1 MSRRRDLFVLL
12 FLLLALV
19 LFFYLIT
26 GLLSPPAGFDGLG
39 VPGGEK
45 VALVE
50 IFGPIYNPHP
60 ILEQLKKIED
70 DSGVKAILLRLETP
84 GGGVAASQEIYARLA
99 YLRDQKE
106 IPIVASMG
114 GVAASGG
121 YYVAL
126 GADTIMANPGTLT
139 GSIGVIAEFPT
150 YGKLFEKIG
159 INFEV
164 IKSGKF
170 KDTGSPHR
178 PLTGEERQ
186 YLQSVIDDSY
196 QQFLAAVVEERQI
209 DVKKAELLADGRVYT
224 GRQAQALG
232 LVDLLGGMDQA
243 LKLAGELGGIEG
255 EPRLVEFRR
264 PRLSLFDILF
274 GDLEEILYLRL
285 GLAEPLKYEMP
296 RNYSPILP

>member
-26 GLLSPPAGFDGLG
+26 GLLSPPEGLDGLG

-99 YLRDQKE
+99 NLRDHKE
-106 IPIVASMG
+106 LPIVASMG

-159 INFEV
+159 VEFEV
-164 IKSGKF
+164 VKSGKF

-196 QQFLAAVVEERQI
+196 QQFLAAVAEERQI

-224 GRQAQALG
+224 GRQAQTLG
-232 LVDLLGGMDQA
+232 LVDLLGGMEDA
-243 LKLAGELGGIEG
+243 LKLAGEMGGIEG
-255 EPRLVEFRR
+255 EPRLVEFRHR
-264 PRLSLFDILF
+264 RLTMLDLIF
-274 GDLEEILYLRL
+274 GDLEEILFLRL
-285 GLAEPLKYEMP
+285 GLTAPLKYEMP
-296 RNYSPILP
+296 QNYSPILP